1 MEIAF
6 HQRFSA
12 VLTIDF
18 GRAGI
23 LLPES
28 GDGNWLEYSRLKL
41 LLNPTDFTGLDAL
54 LTVSGEGSL
63 GFEHSVTVAAVVNRF
78 EPIRGAQVTILDGF
92 IHLTFR

>member
-1 MEIAF
+1 MSMKIAF
-6 HQRFSA
+6 QQRFPA
-12 VLTIDF
+12 VFTIDF

-23 LLPES
+23 LPNLLPDRR
-28 GDGNWLEYSRLKL
+28 DGNWLKL
-41 LLNPTDFTGLDAL
+41 LLNPTDPTGLDAL

-63 GFEHSVTVAAVVNRF
+63 GFEHSVTVAAVINRF